1 MKLYVTLIFTAVG
14 IAFTL
19 GYFALFIQGSHVA
32 TQEDIVE
39 ITAIKSDFQ
48 RRVAPQ
54 SIVNF
59 NSLYFS
65 PEQFKLL
72 DPANTLPEPGTDH
85 SILYSTTKNC
95 FKGFTKLI
103 NTDNFE
109 KVWVWEEFRC
119 GGRSFLPASFFT
131 DPPYMHPS
139 GKSFAYL
146 AYNLKKGGYDK
157 KSWVKDHLSYFH
169 TMELKNLRV
178 NMGELGGIYT
188 ILARLDEEALG
199 DLAKGQGTILTRD
212 FLFARLRYP
221 KIFNI
226 LEYRIYLREDL
237 EHFLEASPYSIEN
250 FRSNRTCFYKDGE
263 LCWNYNVRHLF
274 RMANT
279 STLGVFL
286 GLVIMIV
293 VAVRLLLVKLKG
305 QRLEDERRRLALQ
318 VLTHEFRTPI
328 TSMLLTIERLNK
340 KYDTMDEETLDA
352 FLRLSSEVYRMQR
365 LTETSRNYLKAQQ
378 SKELI
383 NFNFEQVPSVNMY
396 FEELLGGYDERLGE
410 DFKVHY
416 LETDG
421 EFHTDTY
428 WVGIC
433 VKNLVENALVHGTKP
448 IEVKLRLDS
457 DELYV
462 EVADKGKCDFDD
474 LEEITR
480 EFVKGNKSS
489 GTGLGLNIVK
499 KVVKEMGG
507 IMSLNPNPTT
517 FTISFK
523 NQKLENKENGH
534 G

>member
-32 TQEDIVE
+32 TQEEVME
-39 ITAIKSDFQ
+39 ISAIKTDFQ

-54 SIVNF
+54 TIVNF
-59 NSLYFS
+59 NSLYYS

-72 DPANTLPEPGTDH
+72 DPANTLPEDGTDNN
-85 SILYSTTKNC
+85 ILYSTTKNC

-103 NTDNFE
+103 NTENFE

-146 AYNLKKGGYDK
+146 AFNLKKGGYDNK
-157 KSWVKDHLSYFH
+157 AWVKNHLSYFH
-169 TMELKNLRV
+169 TMELERLRIDT
-178 NMGELGGIYT
+178 GELGGIFS
-188 ILARLDEEALG
+188 ILGLLEEDALSH
-199 DLAKGQGTILTRD
+199 LAKGQGTILTRN

-226 LEYRIYLREDL
+226 LEYRIYIRDDL
-237 EHFLEASPYSIEN
+237 DNFLENSPYSLKT
-250 FRSNRTCFYKDGE
+250 FRSDKSCFYKDGE
-263 LCWNYNVRHLF
+263 LCWNYNVSHLF
-274 RMANT
+274 SMANT
-279 STLGVFL
+279 STIAVFI
-286 GLVIMIV
+286 GLTIMIV
-293 VAVRLLLVKLKG
+293 VSVRLLLVKIKG
-305 QRLEDERRRLALQ
+305 QRLEDDRRRLALQ

-340 KYDTMDEETLDA
+340 RYENMDELTQEA

-383 NFNFEQVPSVNMY
+383 NFNFESVSSINMC
-396 FEELLGGYDERLGE
+396 FDEILCGYDERFE
-410 DFKVHY
+410 DEFKVTY
-416 LETDG
+416 LETDR
-421 EFHTDTY
+421 ELCTDTY
-428 WVGIC
+428 WLGIC
-433 VKNLVENALVHGTKP
+433 VKNLIENAVTHGTMP
-448 IEVKLRLDS
+448 IQVELKMKDDELFVEVKDCG
-457 DELYV
+457 V
-462 EVADKGKCDFDD
+462 CDFDN
-474 LEEITR
+474 LEELTR

-499 KVVKEMGG
+499 KVVKEMEGQ
-507 IMSLNPNPTT
+507 MLFNPNPTS

-523 NQKLENKENGH
+523 NQKIEDKENGH

>member
-19 GYFALFIQGSHVA
+19 GYFALFIQGSNVA
-32 TQEDIVE
+32 TQEETME
-39 ITAIKSDFQ
+39 ITAIKTDFQ

-72 DPANTLPEPGTDH
+72 DPANTLPEPGTDN
-85 SILYSTTKNC
+85 SILYSTTKKC

-103 NTDNFE
+103 NTENFE

-119 GGRSFLPASFFT
+119 GGRSYLPASFFT

-146 AYNLKKGGYDK
+146 AFNLKKGGYDE
-157 KSWVKDHLSYFH
+157 KSWVKNHLSYFH
-169 TMELKNLRV
+169 TMELKKLRQ
-178 NMGELGGIYT
+178 NIGELGGIYS
-188 ILARLDEEALG
+188 ILERLDEDALS
-199 DLAKGQGTILTRD
+199 DLAKGQGTILTKD

-226 LEYRIYLREDL
+226 LEYRIYLRDDL
-237 EHFLEASPYSIEN
+237 DNFLESSPYSLQTYKVN
-250 FRSNRTCFYKDGE
+250 RSCFYKDGE
-263 LCWNYNVRHLF
+263 LCWNYNVRHIF

-279 STLGVFL
+279 STVGVFV
-286 GLVIMIV
+286 GLLIMIV
-293 VAVRLLLVKLKG
+293 VSVRLLLVKIKG
-305 QRLEDERRRLALQ
+305 QRLEDDRRRLALQ

-340 KYDTMDEETLDA
+340 RYDGMDEETQEA

-383 NFNFEQVPSVNMY
+383 NFNFETVPSVNMY
-396 FEELLGGYDERLGE
+396 FEELLGGYDERLGD
-410 DFKVHY
+410 DFKVSY
-416 LETDG
+416 LETDC
-421 EFHTDTY
+421 ELNTDTY
-428 WVGIC
+428 WVAIC
-433 VKNLVENALVHGTKP
+433 VKNLVENALTHGLKP
-448 IEVKLRLDS
+448 ITVSLTWK
-457 DELYV
+457 DEYLYV
-462 EVADKGKCDFDD
+462 EVSDLGECDFDN
-474 LEEITR
+474 LEELTR

-499 KVVKEMGG
+499 KVVKEMEGQ
-507 IMSLNPNPTT
+507 MLFNPKPTS
-517 FTISFK
+517 FTITLK
-523 NQKLENKENGH
+523 NQKLGETNG
-534 G
+534 

>member
-19 GYFALFIQGSHVA
+19 GYFALFIQGSNVA
-32 TQEDIVE
+32 TQEE
-39 ITAIKSDFQ
+39 IMEINAIKTEFQ

-72 DPANTLPEPGTDH
+72 DPANTLPEPGTDN

-103 NTDNFE
+103 NTENFE

-119 GGRSFLPASFFT
+119 GGKSYLPPSFFT

-139 GKSFAYL
+139 GKSFAFL
-146 AYNLKKGGYDK
+146 AYNLKKGGYDSK
-157 KSWVKDHLSYFH
+157 KWVKNHLSYFH
-169 TMELKNLRV
+169 TMELRQLRYEV
-178 NMGELGGIYT
+178 GELGGIYS
-188 ILARLDEEALG
+188 ILEKLDEEALS
-199 DLAKGQGTILTRD
+199 DLGKGQGSILTRD
-212 FLFARLRYP
+212 YLFARLRYP

-226 LEYRIYLREDL
+226 LEYRIYLKDDL
-237 EHFLEASPYSIEN
+237 DNFLESSPYSLQN
-250 FRSNRTCFYKDGE
+250 YRSNRTCFHKDGE
-263 LCWNYNVRHLF
+263 LCWNYNVRHIF

-279 STLGVFL
+279 STLGVFI
-286 GLVIMIV
+286 GLFIMIIV
-293 VAVRLLLVKLKG
+293 SVRLLLVKIKG
-305 QRLEDERRRLALQ
+305 QRLEDDRRRLALQ

-340 KYDTMDEETLDA
+340 NYEKLDEQTQEG

-383 NFNFEQVPSVNMY
+383 NFNFEPVESINIF
-396 FEELLGGYDERLGE
+396 FEDLLGPYEERLPG
-410 DFKVHY
+410 DFTVSY
-416 LETDG
+416 LEKDANLC
-421 EFHTDTY
+421 TDTY
-428 WVGIC
+428 WVHIC
-433 VKNLVENALVHGTKP
+433 VKNLVENAITHGTLP
-448 IEVKLRLDS
+448 IHVELKMEGEDLFVKVGDRG
-457 DELYV
+457 V
-462 EVADKGKCDFDD
+462 CDFDD
-474 LEEITR
+474 LGELTR

-499 KVVKEMGG
+499 KVVKEMQGQ
-507 IMSLNPNPTT
+507 MLFVPNPTT

-523 NQKLENKENGH
+523 NQKTGVENG
-534 G
+534 